1 MVMGAHR
8 SGRRGVREGG
18 GGEEDDSS
26 LCATAVHLLTHIQ
39 SILMCVTQVINVVHS
54 LLSPSFQP
62 SLLVCCCSLT
72 SLPILPHVSQTN
84 QVLFMLYI
92 SFGVKLDCL

>member
-26 LCATAVHLLTHIQ
+26 LCATAVHLLTHIP
-39 SILMCVTQVINVVHS
+39 SILMCVTQVFNVVHS
-54 LLSPSFQP
+54 PLSPSFQP

-72 SLPILPHVSQTN
+72 SLAASQYFLMFLRLIRCIY
-84 QVLFMLYI
+84 V
-92 SFGVKLDCL
+92 GVKLEYL